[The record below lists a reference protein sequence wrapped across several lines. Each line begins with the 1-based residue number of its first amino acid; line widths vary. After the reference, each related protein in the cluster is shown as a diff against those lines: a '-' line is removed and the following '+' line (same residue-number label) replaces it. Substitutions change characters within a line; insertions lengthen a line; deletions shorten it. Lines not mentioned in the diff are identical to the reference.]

1 MRYYFFVRST
11 LSILMVLTIVL
22 LSGCS
27 PTSPSSQITRD
38 RAIDLARQ
46 TVRFEP
52 TNITATLD
60 TVRGH
65 PVWVVTLT
73 RGDRS
78 HGLFEEFAEI
88 SVDRKTG
95 EIVRL
100 AIS

>member
-1 MRYYFFVRST
+1 MRYYFFMQST
-11 LSILMVLTIVL
+11 LGILMALTIVL
-22 LSGCS
+22 ASACS

-38 RAIDLARQ
+38 RAIDVARQ
-46 TVRFEP
+46 SVGFEP
-52 TNITATLD
+52 TNITATMD

-78 HGLFEEFAEI
+78 HGLFEEFAEV

-95 EIVRL
+95 EILRV

>member
-1 MRYYFFVRST
+1 
-11 LSILMVLTIVL
+11 MVLAIVL

-78 HGLFEEFAEI
+78 HGLGLFEEFAEI